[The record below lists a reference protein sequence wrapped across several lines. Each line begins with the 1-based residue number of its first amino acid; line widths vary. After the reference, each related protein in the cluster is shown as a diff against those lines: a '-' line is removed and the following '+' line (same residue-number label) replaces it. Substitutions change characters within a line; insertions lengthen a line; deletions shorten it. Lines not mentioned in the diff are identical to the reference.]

1 MFIVVWEYAV
11 KPDRIEDFESF
22 YRPDGPWTRLFHKY
36 PGFVSTTLMKDLRNP
51 RRYVVADRWTSEK
64 LYDAFKQ
71 AAADA
76 YDELSARGNRL
87 IDKEAELGRFDF
99 IE

>member
-1 MFIVVWEYAV
+1 MFVIVWEYAV

-22 YRPDGPWTRLFHKY
+22 YRPDGPWTTLFRKY

-51 RRYVVADRWTSEK
+51 RRYVVADRWTSQT
-64 LYDAFKQ
+64 LYDEFKK
-71 AAADA
+71 AAMEP
-76 YDELSARGNRL
+76 YDDLSVRGHRL
-87 IDKEAELGRFDF
+87 IDKESELGRFDF

>member
-1 MFIVVWEYAV
+1 MFVVVWEYTV

-22 YRPDGPWTRLFHKY
+22 YRPDGPWPKLFRQY

-51 RRYVVADRWTSEK
+51 RRYVVADRWTSQA
-64 LYDAFKQ
+64 LYDEFKN
-71 AAADA
+71 AAGDA
-76 YDELSARGNRL
+76 YDALSDRGHRL
-87 IDKEAELGRFDF
+87 IVKESELGRFDF

>member
-1 MFIVVWEYAV
+1 MFIVVWEFTV

-22 YRPDGPWTRLFHKY
+22 YRPDGPWTALFHKY

-51 RRYVVADRWTSEK
+51 RRYVVADRWTSQK
-64 LYDAFKQ
+64 LYDEFKKI
-71 AAADA
+71 AAGP
-76 YDELSARGNRL
+76 YDDLTTRGHRM
-87 IDKEAELGRFDF
+87 IDKETEIGRFDF